1 MKKKELSP
9 TAICRMHRRAI
20 LYRRL
25 WRKCEP
31 LIRRARRL
39 VLKTYPLIRRVT
51 HLAKKLSAR
60 AKQILCLPKAL
71 MRRLRRIPHLMKTLA
86 GRIPRLLS
94 RLVPRIKRL
103 AGMLWKLLVF
113 LQIPCRLLILILE
126 PLVQRVK
133 RTDWMPCEAS

>member
-51 HLAKKLSAR
+51 HLA
-60 AKQILCLPKAL
+60 
-71 MRRLRRIPHLMKTLA
+71 RRLAWGIKQIPHLMKTLA

-103 AGMLWKLLVF
+103 AGTMWKLLVF

-133 RTDWMPCEAS
+133 RTDWTPCEAS

>member
-9 TAICRMHRRAI
+9 AKICRMQKRAI

-25 WRKCEP
+25 MRKCEP

-51 HLAKKLSAR
+51 HLA
-60 AKQILCLPKAL
+60 
-71 MRRLRRIPHLMKTLA
+71 RRLAWGIKQ
-86 GRIPRLLS
+86 IPRLMKKLM
-94 RLVPRIKRL
+94 PRIKRL
-103 AGMLWKLLVF
+103 AGTMWKLLVF

-133 RTDWMPCEAS
+133 RTDWTPCEAS

>member
-25 WRKCEP
+25 FRKCEP

-51 HLAKKLSAR
+51 HLA
-60 AKQILCLPKAL
+60 
-71 MRRLRRIPHLMKTLA
+71 RRLAWGIKQ
-86 GRIPRLLS
+86 IPRLMKKLM
-94 RLVPRIKRL
+94 PRIKRL

-133 RTDWMPCEAS
+133 RTDWTPCEAS